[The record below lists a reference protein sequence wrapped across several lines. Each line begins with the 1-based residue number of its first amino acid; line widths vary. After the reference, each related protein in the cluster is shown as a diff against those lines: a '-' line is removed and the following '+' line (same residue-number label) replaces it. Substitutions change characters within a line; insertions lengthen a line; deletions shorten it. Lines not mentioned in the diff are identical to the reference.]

1 MLKKALSIR
10 VLSAAIVFTVFG
22 STLSAFAS
30 DMSCDAVYEK
40 NIQQIEKAKHDT
52 VHLMKMAVF
61 VNAPEDAGKY
71 AAIRLLQR
79 LGYLTVVGEEL
90 GRFVVFEGTGSLV
103 AIVGYGGLIVAAN
116 QIELGEYS
124 GAYRLIIQ
132 SEDGGGPALEKFHK
146 MLSDENPKWRIPEET
161 FRQIIFDMNHDGM
174 LCTPVAGDTLR
185 EMTDYLQGLSDRAV
199 DYWADK
205 AERRE

>member
-1 MLKKALSIR
+1 MLKNGLSIR
-10 VLSAAIVFTVFG
+10 ILSSALVFAVFG
-22 STLSAFAS
+22 STFSAFAS
-30 DMSCDAVYEK
+30 DLSCDAVYEK
-40 NIQQIEKAKHDT
+40 NIRQIEKAKHDT

-61 VNAPEDAGKY
+61 VDAPEDAGKY

-90 GRFVVFEGTGSLV
+90 GRFVIFEGTGSV
-103 AIVGYGGLIVAAN
+103 IGIIGYGGLIVAAN
-116 QIELGEYS
+116 EITLGEYS
-124 GAYRLIIQ
+124 GAYRLIVQ
-132 SEDGGGPALEKFHK
+132 SEEGGGPALEKFHK

-199 DYWADK
+199 DYWVTKADG
-205 AERRE
+205 RE